1 MTRWFLSTFGF
12 FFSWW
17 GAFLLAA
24 LDSSVLFVVPF
35 GIDALVVFLTAR
47 HPDIFWIYP
56 PIMTAGSLVGAALTY
71 WIGRSVGDAGLPKLM
86 SARHLERMK
95 KRLDTAGAKTMAAAA
110 VMPPPFPLTPFVL
123 TCGALDVD
131 RWRFFAVFGAMRLV
145 RFGAEALLAR
155 RYGAGVLRVLESET
169 FQTTVM
175 VLVALTF
182 AATIAS
188 AILLWNRT
196 RTPSPRPAT

>member
-1 MTRWFLSTFGF
+1 MTRWFLSTFAF

-35 GIDALVVFLTAR
+35 GIDVLVVFLTAR

-56 PIMTAGSLVGAALTY
+56 PIMTAGSLTGAALTY
-71 WIGRSVGDAGLPKLM
+71 WIGRRAGDAGLPRLM
-86 SARHLERMK
+86 SPRHLERMK
-95 KRLDTAGAKTMAAAA
+95 KRLDKAGAKTMAVAA

-123 TCGALDVD
+123 TCGALDVN
-131 RWRFFAVFGAMRLV
+131 RWRFFTVFGAMRMV
-145 RFGAEALLAR
+145 RFGVEALLAR
-155 RYGAGVLRVLESET
+155 RYGAGVLRVLESES
-169 FQTTVM
+169 FQTAVM
-175 VLVALTF
+175 VLVFLTF

-188 AILLWNRT
+188 AVLLWNRT
-196 RTPSPRPAT
+196 RTPSPRPA